1 MPIAIDLSPEVA
13 RALDDYAAVNA
24 LSSLQQAIALIL
36 SAYLE
41 QSGHLGRTPEHGT
54 RPEDLTTAN
63 DD

>member
-1 MPIAIDLSPEVA
+1 MPIAIEIPPEVE
-13 RALDDYAAVNA
+13 RALDDYAAANA
-24 LSSLQQAIALIL
+24 MSSRQQAIASIL